1 MVDIGLRMYGT
12 QIFEFF
18 QFVFIATKGGS
29 ETGYIAVDQL
39 EFKQTDE
46 CIFQVG
52 Y

>member
-1 MVDIGLRMYGT
+1 M
-12 QIFEFF
+12 FSF

-52 Y
+52 YYIYLLVHSVH